1 MELQTVGWILAAW
14 FGFSIVV
21 SLALGWFLRE
31 VNASADESELNQV
44 ISHRRVVRYLRG
56 KAGRAVVEN
65 EADAV
70 DESKADSTVRR
81 AR

>member
-14 FGFSIVV
+14 FGFSVVV

-56 KAGRAVVEN
+56 KTGRTVVES
-65 EADAV
+65 ETDA
-70 DESKADSTVRR
+70 ESESETTARHVR
-81 AR
+81 